1 MDRLS
6 ESCASG
12 PAQAGIEKNGRG
24 GRRQQSP
31 DLPDLCA
38 DLPEPTADA
47 ARELRTSAG
56 LSLAG
61 MSAAAG
67 LADRQTWARY
77 ERGAAIDP
85 RAWAL
90 AHLALGRHPA
100 YTLKSRS
107 EA

>member
-1 MDRLS
+1 M
-6 ESCASG
+6 ASTSATS
-12 PAQAGIEKNGRG
+12 PAA
-24 GRRQQSP
+24 P
-31 DLPDLCA
+31 DLGA
-38 DLPEPTADA
+38 GLPEPTADA
-47 ARELRTSAG
+47 ARELRASAG

-61 MSAAAG
+61 MSAAAC

-100 YTLKSRS
+100 YMLKARA
-107 EA
+107 EP